1 MYKRQNHGSQRDNHF
16 DCSRGSHKPTKE
28 ELDEKLAKMIL
39 DMVSASV
46 IQDKKT
52 PRECDMKIGKF
63 GFEDDDEEEV
73 YFMIPMIKL
82 TKMRLRHTKDDV
94 SMPDEA
100 EGQRLN
106 LSSAMN
112 TTDMSKLSLGR
123 MKHLQIAYLYRIF
136 YLWMRELI
144 APDVTLKHFVSS
156 KVGTLLNMADVL
168 TKQ

>member
-1 MYKRQNHGSQRDNHF
+1 MS
-16 DCSRGSHKPTKE
+16 
-28 ELDEKLAKMIL
+28 KM
-39 DMVSASV
+39 

-52 PRECDMKIGKF
+52 PMECDMKIGKF

-82 TKMRLRHTKDDV
+82 TKMRFRHMTSDV

-123 MKHLQIAYLYRIF
+123 MKHVQIIH
-136 YLWMRELI
+136 LWMRELI

-156 KVGTLLNMADVL
+156 KVGTLLNKADVL